1 MWLLAAVLGS
11 AILGIG
17 YVSERAHTGRRHECL
32 RHECLRRG
40 GEPVDTGRMG
50 RDVVCLKWGAVL
62 P

>member
-1 MWLLAAVLGS
+1 MSPRMWLLAAALGS

-17 YVSERAHTGRRHECL
+17 YVSERAHTERRY
-32 RHECLRRG
+32 ECLRRG

-50 RDVVCLKWGAVL
+50 RNVVCLRWGAVL